1 MYSMTGY
8 GKAEFSENGLEII
21 VELKSVNNRFLDFNG
36 KYPRAFVS
44 FEDAIRKTVQSK
56 LARGRVDL
64 FVTLNDNRKRDVAL
78 SVDEGLAKAYV
89 DAAKQ
94 LLQQTGVG
102 NDLTASVLMRMP
114 NVVSKDAEKNEE
126 DLKDLVLN
134 LVAAACDNLNLMRKA
149 EGEKLKTEILSHLSV
164 IETTVGKIK
173 ERAPEIKNEYR
184 EKLKTRIQEFLADV
198 KYDETRLMN
207 EVAFFAD
214 KSNIDEEIARL
225 YSHISQFKKICED
238 ELAGRKLDFLVQ
250 EFNREANTVCSKA
263 NDAELTGYALE
274 LKCEIEKIREQI
286 QNLE

>member
-94 LLQQTGVG
+94 LSQQTGVE

-114 NVVSKDAEKNEE
+114 
-126 DLKDLVLN
+126 
-134 LVAAACDNLNLMRKA
+134 
-149 EGEKLKTEILSHLSV
+149 
-164 IETTVGKIK
+164 
-173 ERAPEIKNEYR
+173 
-184 EKLKTRIQEFLADV
+184 
-198 KYDETRLMN
+198 
-207 EVAFFAD
+207 
-214 KSNIDEEIARL
+214 
-225 YSHISQFKKICED
+225 
-238 ELAGRKLDFLVQ
+238 KLD
-250 EFNREANTVCSKA
+250 
-263 NDAELTGYALE
+263 
-274 LKCEIEKIREQI
+274 
-286 QNLE
+286 